1 MILFNPNVRN
11 IAKFDFKSAI
21 KSKGFIILNL
31 VVFILSV
38 ILVNFS
44 TILDFVKSVGII
56 PAKDYNI
63 VLYDETQKVYEN
75 ITANEDLNTHG
86 ILSVE
91 KAESFITYEDKT
103 EDSVDKAY
111 LGINVVKSDEE
122 IYPRTK

>member
-1 MILFNPNVRN
+1 MMFNPNVRN

-63 VLYDETQKVYEN
+63 VLYDETQKVYDN
-75 ITANEDLNTHG
+75 ITANEDLNT
-86 ILSVE
+86 
-91 KAESFITYEDKT
+91 
-103 EDSVDKAY
+103 
-111 LGINVVKSDEE
+111 
-122 IYPRTK
+122 